1 MFVFFFK
8 FEVERKVNMYF
19 LLKIN
24 MIAINSFF
32 FLCCFSLVSFPE
44 RFSPPGD
51 ASLIGKYLRVP

>member
-32 FLCCFSLVSFPE
+32 FFAAFHWFPFLKDSVLQE
-44 RFSPPGD
+44 MHLLLGNT
-51 ASLIGKYLRVP
+51 